1 MENSHFTDSIFL
13 KKDSN
18 IVKNNIREKSIMTER
33 VKNAITLFVI
43 AAVFLIISRVVFR
56 FVVPFFF
63 LFFLL
68 GLICIVF
75 GISILK
81 GGKNKRD

>member
-1 MENSHFTDSIFL
+1 VVFQDFTS
-13 KKDSN
+13 
-18 IVKNNIREKSIMTER
+18 EKIPGQRKGVFIKEKLIMTER

-56 FVVPFFF
+56 FVFPFFF

-68 GLICIVF
+68 GLICIVL

-81 GGKNKRD
+81 KGRDKRN

>member
-1 MENSHFTDSIFL
+1 MA
-13 KKDSN
+13 
-18 IVKNNIREKSIMTER
+18 EK
-33 VKNAITLFVI
+33 VKNALTLFFI

-56 FVVPFFF
+56 FVFPFFF

-68 GLICIVF
+68 GIICIVL

-81 GGKNKRD
+81 KGSNKRD